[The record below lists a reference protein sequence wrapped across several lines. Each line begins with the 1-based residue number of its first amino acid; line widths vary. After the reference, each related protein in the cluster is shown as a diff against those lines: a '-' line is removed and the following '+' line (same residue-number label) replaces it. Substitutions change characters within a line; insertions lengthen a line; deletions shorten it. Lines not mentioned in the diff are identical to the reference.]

1 MTILISLYYSLIYPF
16 LTYGILSG
24 NSEQDLQSAGPSTS
38 DLNSS
43 SCSTTSVD
51 DTDDLSSLSDSSDHQ
66 DVNKS

>member
-1 MTILISLYYSLIYPF
+1 MAYF
-16 LTYGILSG
+16 LVIQQ
-24 NSEQDLQSAGPSTS
+24 EEDLQSAGPITS